1 MNGANGER
9 LYRLVVKFN
18 KLMKRLP
25 ADTKQ
30 SEAFIN
36 AYKGSGAYFTMRN
49 MVMFHGAR
57 FKQGRRN
64 MSEAK
69 SLEHIE
75 SKAAEYARA
84 DEEWRLLGVL
94 KQLIADSEM
103 SVSAKIDEWADR

>member
-1 MNGANGER
+1 
-9 LYRLVVKFN
+9 
-18 KLMKRLP
+18 
-25 ADTKQ
+25 
-30 SEAFIN
+30 
-36 AYKGSGAYFTMRN
+36 
-49 MVMFHGAR
+49 
-57 FKQGRRN
+57 

-75 SKAAEYARA
+75 SKAAEYARE